1 MIAVTGA
8 TGKLGQLAIEALLK
22 RIPAE
27 QIVVAVRAPSKAGEL
42 AARGVQVREADY
54 TKPETLRSAFAG
66 VEKLLLISSNQIG
79 QRVEQHS
86 AVIDAAVQAGVRQ
99 VAYTSILHAETSTLQ
114 LAEEHKGTEAYLRSS
129 GLSYIFLR
137 NGWYTENLTGS
148 LAQDTIPSPAQD
160 GRFATASRADYAE
173 AAAVVLTS
181 NGHDNAIYELAGDN
195 SLSLPELAA
204 KVSELSGRQVRYQY
218 LTEEAYT
225 AMLVSV
231 GLPQQLAEILADA
244 DAGAQRGELDD
255 NSHTLSKLIGR
266 ATTPWEQTT
275 AAAVAALQNA

>member
-8 TGKLGQLAIEALLK
+8 TGKLGQLVIEALLK

-27 QIVVAVRAPSKAGEL
+27 QIVVAVRTLSKAGEL

-54 TKPETLRSAFAG
+54 TKPETLQSAFAG
-66 VEKLLLISSNQIG
+66 VEKLLLISSNVVG

-114 LAEEHKGTEAYLRSS
+114 LAAEHKATEAYLRKS

-148 LAQDTIPSPAQD
+148 LAQDTISSPAQD
-160 GRFATASRADYAE
+160 ARFATASRADYAE

-181 NGHDNAIYELAGDN
+181 NSHDNAIYELAGDS

-204 KVSELSGRQVRYQY
+204 KVSELTGRQVRYQY
-218 LTEEAYT
+218 LTEEAYA

-231 GLPQQLAEILADA
+231 GLPQQLAEIFADA

-266 ATTPWEQTT
+266 ATTPWEQT
-275 AAAVAALQNA
+275 AAEAVAALQNA